1 MHSCIIVILFIFS
14 AVEYRFTLQR
24 TRSAWQEHINC
35 HDVDKEETMG
45 PTLATYSVPG
55 KMVSAVLS
63 CLVYVIVGFNVHSFD
78 ELIHVVVYRL

>member
-14 AVEYRFTLQR
+14 AVQYRFTRQK

-35 HDVDKEETMG
+35 HDVDKKETMG

-63 CLVYVIVGFNVHSFD
+63 WLVYVIV
-78 ELIHVVVYRL
+78 

>member
-1 MHSCIIVILFIFS
+1 MHSFIIVLLLFILS
-14 AVEYRFTLQR
+14 VVEYRFILQK

-55 KMVSAVLS
+55 KIVSAVLS
-63 CLVYVIVGFNVHSFD
+63 CLVYVIV
-78 ELIHVVVYRL
+78 